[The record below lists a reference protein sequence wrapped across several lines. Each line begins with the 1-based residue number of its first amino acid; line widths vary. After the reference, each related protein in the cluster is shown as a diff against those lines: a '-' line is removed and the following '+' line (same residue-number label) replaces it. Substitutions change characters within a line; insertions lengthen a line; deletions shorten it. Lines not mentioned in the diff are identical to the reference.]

1 MLHLTAIDA
10 EDLPALSAQMQDA
23 VIRVADIHWSVTQ
36 KRFIMVANR
45 YAWDAPEEKQRRR
58 SGLRFN
64 FIKNVRRAGP
74 KGLVRNGVLSLLAM
88 TFEADKKDA
97 LSGFITLQCS
107 GGHSIR
113 LEVECVDVQLDDL
126 GPAWGTS
133 QEPQHG

>member
-1 MLHLTAIDA
+1 MLHLTAQDA

-36 KRFIMVANR
+36 KRFLMVANR

-58 SGLRFN
+58 TGLRFN
-64 FIKNVRRAGP
+64 FVKNVRRAGP
-74 KGLVRNGVLSLLAM
+74 KGLVRNGVLSLLAI
-88 TFEADKKDA
+88 TFEADKKDP

-133 QEPQHG
+133 LAPHHD

>member
-1 MLHLTAIDA
+1 VLHLTAIDA

-36 KRFIMVANR
+36 KRFLMVANR

-58 SGLRFN
+58 TGLRFN
-64 FIKNVRRAGP
+64 FVKNVRRAGP

-88 TFEADKKDA
+88 TFEADKTQP

-126 GPAWGTS
+126 GPAWGTA

>member
-1 MLHLTAIDA
+1 VLHLTALDA
-10 EDLPALSAQMQDA
+10 QDLPALSAQMQDA
-23 VIRVADIHWSVTQ
+23 VIRVSDIHWSVTQ
-36 KRFIMVANR
+36 KRFLMVANR
-45 YAWDAPEEKQRRR
+45 YAWDQPEEKQRRR

-64 FIKNVRRAGP
+64 FVKNVRRAGP
-74 KGLVRNGVLSLLAM
+74 KGLVRNGVLSLLAI
-88 TFEADKKDA
+88 TFEADKSDA

>member
-1 MLHLTAIDA
+1 VLHLTAQDA

-23 VIRVADIHWSVTQ
+23 IIRVADIHWSVTQ
-36 KRFIMVANR
+36 KRFLMVANR

-58 SGLRFN
+58 TGLRFN
-64 FIKNVRRAGP
+64 FVKNVRRAGP
-74 KGLVRNGVLSLLAM
+74 KGLVRNGVLSMLAM
-88 TFEADKKDA
+88 TFEADKTEP

-126 GPAWGTS
+126 GPAWGAS

>member
-1 MLHLTAIDA
+1 MLHLTALDA
-10 EDLPALSAQMQDA
+10 DDLPALSAQMQDA

-36 KRFIMVANR
+36 KRFLMVANR

-64 FIKNVRRAGP
+64 FVRNVRCAGP
-74 KGLVRNGVLSLLAM
+74 KGLVRNGVLSLLAL
-88 TFEADKKDA
+88 TFEADKKDR

-113 LEVECVDVQLDDL
+113 LEVECIDVQLDDL
-126 GPAWGTS
+126 GPAWGTPH
-133 QEPQHG
+133 EPQHG

>member
-1 MLHLTAIDA
+1 MLHLTALDA
-10 EDLPALSAQMQDA
+10 EDLPAISAQMQDA
-23 VIRVADIHWSVTQ
+23 IIRVSDIHWSVAQ

-64 FIKNVRRAGP
+64 FVKNVRRAGP
-74 KGLVRNGVLSLLAM
+74 KGLVQNGVLSLLAIS
-88 TFEADKKDA
+88 FEANPEDR

-107 GGHSIR
+107 GGHTIR

-126 GPAWGTS
+126 GPAWGT
-133 QEPQHG
+133 PQQPNHN

>member
-1 MLHLTAIDA
+1 VLHLTALDA

-36 KRFIMVANR
+36 KRFLMVANR

-58 SGLRFN
+58 TGLRFN
-64 FIKNVRRAGP
+64 FVKNVRRAGP
-74 KGLVRNGVLSLLAM
+74 KGLVRNGVLSVLAI
-88 TFEADKKDA
+88 TFEADKGDA

-107 GGHSIR
+107 GGHSVR

-126 GPAWGTS
+126 GPAWGAS

>member
-1 MLHLTAIDA
+1 MLHLSALDA
-10 EDLPALSAQMQDA
+10 DDLPAISAQMQDA
-23 VIRVADIHWSVTQ
+23 INRVSDIDWSATQ

-64 FIKNVRRAGP
+64 FVKNVRRAGP
-74 KGLVRNGVLSLLAM
+74 KGLVQNGVLSLLAM
-88 TFEADKKDA
+88 TFEANKADA
-97 LSGFITLQCS
+97 LSGYITLQCS

-126 GPAWGTS
+126 GPAWGTPH
-133 QEPQHG
+133 EPQHE